1 MATKISKVN
10 AERLKKLGITA
21 NTEDE
26 AKKILIERLEQ
37 AGIPGMDEETIDN
50 LIDIVGSFAELES
63 DSAEEAAPAEEPTP
77 AEQQADELAEEA
89 AEEEEEAAQEAE
101 EAAPAEE
108 PTPAEQQA
116 DELAEEAAEEEEEAA
131 QEAEE
136 AAPAEP
142 EAEPEPEE
150 SKPQPKAKKPAAKK
164 EAKPKKTKTTKKPSK
179 RDEKGIRLKPQT
191 NPEHLDLLRKELSK
205 FFPEKEFQY
214 VAVSQGI
221 SIKFGGANSHPVA
234 IMFEN
239 VYSKDGQFAT
249 TNVVLN
255 TFRSQASQDK
265 LAEDGLDFVM
275 TWNNLP
281 WLKGIAWNDAMEVVK
296 TYLDDIKSA
305 VSTADT
311 RLGKN
316 REKMEADL
324 KATGKKAAAPAAKKP
339 APATKKVAP
348 KAEANEPAEDPK
360 AKARAALMKAAAAKK
375 AKAAK
380 K

>member
-21 NTEDE
+21 KTEEE
-26 AKKILIERLEQ
+26 AKKILIERLER

-63 DSAEEAAPAEEPTP
+63 DSEE
-77 AEQQADELAEEA
+77 D
-89 AEEEEEAAQEAE
+89 
-101 EAAPAEE
+101 
-108 PTPAEQQA
+108 
-116 DELAEEAAEEEEEAA
+116 
-131 QEAEE
+131 

-150 SKPQPKAKKPAAKK
+150 SKPEPKAKKPAAKK
-164 EAKPKKTKTTKKPSK
+164 EAKPKKAKAVKKPSK
-179 RDEKGIRLKPQT
+179 RDEKGLRLKPQT

-324 KATGKKAAAPAAKKP
+324 KATGKKVAAPAAKK
-339 APATKKVAP
+339 AAP
-348 KAEANEPAEDPK
+348 KAEAKGAPAEDPK

>member
-1 MATKISKVN
+1 MAIKISKVN
-10 AERLKKLGITA
+10 AERLKKLGISA
-21 NTEDE
+21 KTEEE
-26 AKKILIERLEQ
+26 AKKILLDRLEK

-50 LIDIVGSFAELES
+50 LIDIVGSFAELEGE
-63 DSAEEAAPAEEPTP
+63 AEEEAAPADPTP
-77 AEQQADELAEEA
+77 AEAQADELAEEA
-89 AEEEEEAAQEAE
+89 AEEEAEA
-101 EAAPAEE
+101 
-108 PTPAEQQA
+108 
-116 DELAEEAAEEEEEAA
+116 AAEED
-131 QEAEE
+131 
-136 AAPAEP
+136 PEP
-142 EAEPEPEE
+142 EAEPEEE
-150 SKPQPKAKKPAAKK
+150 PTEEEAAPAKKAEKAAEDKPAK
-164 EAKPKKTKTTKKPSK
+164 ESEKKPSK
-179 RDEKGIRLKPQT
+179 RNEKGTRLKPQT
-191 NPEHLDLLRKELSK
+191 NPDDLEMLRKALSK

-214 VAVSQGI
+214 VTVSQGI

-239 VYSKDGQFAT
+239 VYAKEGELAT

-265 LAEDGLDFVM
+265 LADDGVDFVP

-281 WLKGIAWNDAMEVVK
+281 WLKGISWSDAMEIVK
-296 TYLDDIKSA
+296 TYLPDIKSA

-324 KATGKKAAAPAAKKP
+324 KATGKKAAP
-339 APATKKVAP
+339 APKKEAP
-348 KAEANEPAEDPK
+348 KAAPAEDPK
-360 AKARAALMKAAAAKK
+360 AKARAALAKAAAAKK

>member
-21 NTEDE
+21 NTEEE
-26 AKKILIERLEQ
+26 ARKILIERLEQ
-37 AGIPGMDEETIDN
+37 AGIPGMDEETLDN
-50 LIDIVGSFAELES
+50 LIDIVGSFAELENEPE
-63 DSAEEAAPAEEPTP
+63 EEAAVQEAEPTP
-77 AEQQADELAEEA
+77 AEQQADELAQEA
-89 AEEEEEAAQEAE
+89 AEEEEAAVQE
-101 EAAPAEE
+101 
-108 PTPAEQQA
+108 
-116 DELAEEAAEEEEEAA
+116 AEEAAEEEEEAA
-131 QEAEE
+131 
-136 AAPAEP
+136 PAEL
-142 EAEPEPEE
+142 EA
-150 SKPQPKAKKPAAKK
+150 SKPEPKAKKPAVKK
-164 EAKPKKTKTTKKPSK
+164 EAKPKKAKAAKKPAK

-221 SIKFGGANSHPVA
+221 SIKFGGVNSHPVA

-265 LAEDGLDFVM
+265 LEEDGLDFVM

-324 KATGKKAAAPAAKKP
+324 KATGKKAAAPAAKKA

>member
-10 AERLKKLGITA
+10 AERLKKLGIIA
-21 NTEDE
+21 KTEEE

-63 DSAEEAAPAEEPTP
+63 DSEEDAAPDEPTP
-77 AEQQADELAEEA
+77 AEQQADELAKEA
-89 AEEEEEAAQEAE
+89 AEEEEAAQEAE
-101 EAAPAEE
+101 
-108 PTPAEQQA
+108 
-116 DELAEEAAEEEEEAA
+116 D
-131 QEAEE
+131 

-142 EAEPEPEE
+142 EAEPEE
-150 SKPQPKAKKPAAKK
+150 SKPEPKAKKPAAKK
-164 EAKPKKTKTTKKPSK
+164 EAKPKKAKAAKKPSK

-191 NPEHLDLLRKELSK
+191 NPEHLELLRKELSK

-324 KATGKKAAAPAAKKP
+324 KATGKKAAAPAAKK
-339 APATKKVAP
+339 AAP
-348 KAEANEPAEDPK
+348 KAEAKGAPAEDPK
-360 AKARAALMKAAAAKK
+360 ARARAALMKAAAAKK

>member
-10 AERLKKLGITA
+10 AERLKKLGISA
-21 NTEDE
+21 KTEEE
-26 AKKILIERLEQ
+26 AKKILLDRLEK

-50 LIDIVGSFAELES
+50 LIDIVGSFAELEGE
-63 DSAEEAAPAEEPTP
+63 AEEEAAPADPTP
-77 AEQQADELAEEA
+77 AEAQADELAEEA
-89 AEEEEEAAQEAE
+89 AAEEDPEPEAAPEEEPAEE
-101 EAAPAEE
+101 EAAPA
-108 PTPAEQQA
+108 PKPKK
-116 DELAEEAAEEEEEAA
+116 AAPKK
-131 QEAEE
+131 
-136 AAPAEP
+136 AAPAKK
-142 EAEPEPEE
+142 AEKAAEDKPANE
-150 SKPQPKAKKPAAKK
+150 SK
-164 EAKPKKTKTTKKPSK
+164 KKPSK
-179 RDEKGIRLKPQT
+179 RNEKGTRLKPQT
-191 NPEHLDLLRKELSK
+191 NPDDLEMLRKALSK

-214 VAVSQGI
+214 VTVSQGI

-239 VYSKDGQFAT
+239 VYAKEGELAT

-265 LAEDGLDFVM
+265 LADDGVDFVP

-281 WLKGIAWNDAMEVVK
+281 WLKGITWSDAMEIVK
-296 TYLDDIKSA
+296 TYLPDIKSA

-324 KATGKKAAAPAAKKP
+324 KATGKKTAPAPKKE
-339 APATKKVAP
+339 AP
-348 KAEANEPAEDPK
+348 KAAPAEDPK
-360 AKARAALMKAAAAKK
+360 AKARAALAKAAAAKK

>member
-21 NTEDE
+21 KTEEE
-26 AKKILIERLEQ
+26 AKKILIERLER

-63 DSAEEAAPAEEPTP
+63 DSEEDAAPAEPTP
-77 AEQQADELAEEA
+77 AEQQADELAK
-89 AEEEEEAAQEAE
+89 EAAQEAE
-101 EAAPAEE
+101 
-108 PTPAEQQA
+108 
-116 DELAEEAAEEEEEAA
+116 D
-131 QEAEE
+131 

-150 SKPQPKAKKPAAKK
+150 SKPEPKAKKPAAKK
-164 EAKPKKTKTTKKPSK
+164 EAKPKKAKAVKKPSK

-324 KATGKKAAAPAAKKP
+324 KATGKKAAAPAAKK
-339 APATKKVAP
+339 AAP
-348 KAEANEPAEDPK
+348 KAEAKGAPAEDPK

-375 AKAAK
+375 AKATK

>member
-10 AERLKKLGITA
+10 AERLKKLGISA
-21 NTEDE
+21 KTEEE
-26 AKKILIERLEQ
+26 AKKILLDRLEK

-50 LIDIVGSFAELES
+50 LIDIVGSFAELEGE
-63 DSAEEAAPAEEPTP
+63 AEEEAAPADPTP
-77 AEQQADELAEEA
+77 AEAQADELAEEA
-89 AEEEEEAAQEAE
+89 AEEEAEA
-101 EAAPAEE
+101 
-108 PTPAEQQA
+108 
-116 DELAEEAAEEEEEAA
+116 AAEED
-131 QEAEE
+131 
-136 AAPAEP
+136 PEP
-142 EAEPEPEE
+142 EAEPEEE
-150 SKPQPKAKKPAAKK
+150 PTEEEAAPAP
-164 EAKPKKTKTTKKPSK
+164 KPKKAAPKKAAPAKKAEKAAEDKPAKESKKKPSK
-179 RDEKGIRLKPQT
+179 RNEKGTRLKPQT
-191 NPEHLDLLRKELSK
+191 NPDDLEMLRKALSK
-205 FFPEKEFQY
+205 YFPEKEFQY
-214 VAVSQGI
+214 VTVSQGI

-239 VYSKDGQFAT
+239 VYAKEGELAT

-265 LAEDGLDFVM
+265 LADDGVDFVP

-281 WLKGIAWNDAMEVVK
+281 WLKGISWSDAMEIVK
-296 TYLDDIKSA
+296 TYLPDIKSA

-324 KATGKKAAAPAAKKP
+324 KATGKKAA
-339 APATKKVAP
+339 
-348 KAEANEPAEDPK
+348 EDPK
-360 AKARAALMKAAAAKK
+360 AKARAALAKAAAAKK

>member
-1 MATKISKVN
+1 
-10 AERLKKLGITA
+10 
-21 NTEDE
+21 
-26 AKKILIERLEQ
+26 
-37 AGIPGMDEETIDN
+37 
-50 LIDIVGSFAELES
+50 
-63 DSAEEAAPAEEPTP
+63 
-77 AEQQADELAEEA
+77 
-89 AEEEEEAAQEAE
+89 
-101 EAAPAEE
+101 
-108 PTPAEQQA
+108 
-116 DELAEEAAEEEEEAA
+116 
-131 QEAEE
+131 
-136 AAPAEP
+136 
-142 EAEPEPEE
+142 
-150 SKPQPKAKKPAAKK
+150 
-164 EAKPKKTKTTKKPSK
+164 
-179 RDEKGIRLKPQT
+179 
-191 NPEHLDLLRKELSK
+191 
-205 FFPEKEFQY
+205 
-214 VAVSQGI
+214 
-221 SIKFGGANSHPVA
+221 
-234 IMFEN
+234 MFEN

-275 TWNNLP
+275 TWNSLP

-324 KATGKKAAAPAAKKP
+324 KATGKKAA
-339 APATKKVAP
+339 PATKKVAP

>member
-10 AERLKKLGITA
+10 AERLKKLGISA
-21 NTEDE
+21 KTEEE
-26 AKKILIERLEQ
+26 AKKILLDRLEK

-50 LIDIVGSFAELES
+50 LIDIVGSFAELEGE
-63 DSAEEAAPAEEPTP
+63 AEEEAAPADPTP
-77 AEQQADELAEEA
+77 AEAQADELAEEA
-89 AEEEEEAAQEAE
+89 AEEEAEA
-101 EAAPAEE
+101 
-108 PTPAEQQA
+108 
-116 DELAEEAAEEEEEAA
+116 AAEED
-131 QEAEE
+131 
-136 AAPAEP
+136 PEP
-142 EAEPEPEE
+142 EAEPEEE
-150 SKPQPKAKKPAAKK
+150 PTEEEAAPAP
-164 EAKPKKTKTTKKPSK
+164 KPKKAAPKKAAPAKKAEKAAEDKPAKESKKKPSK
-179 RDEKGIRLKPQT
+179 RNEKGTRLKPQT
-191 NPEHLDLLRKELSK
+191 NPDDLEMLRKALSK

-214 VAVSQGI
+214 VTVSQGI

-239 VYSKDGQFAT
+239 VYAKEGELAT

-265 LAEDGLDFVM
+265 LADDGVDFVP

-281 WLKGIAWNDAMEVVK
+281 WLKGISWSDAMEIVK
-296 TYLDDIKSA
+296 TYLPDIKSA

-324 KATGKKAAAPAAKKP
+324 KATGKKAAAAPKKE
-339 APATKKVAP
+339 AP
-348 KAEANEPAEDPK
+348 KAAPAEDPK
-360 AKARAALMKAAAAKK
+360 AKARAALAKAAAAKK

>member
-101 EAAPAEE
+101 EAAPAE
-108 PTPAEQQA
+108 
-116 DELAEEAAEEEEEAA
+116 
-131 QEAEE
+131 
-136 AAPAEP
+136 P
-142 EAEPEPEE
+142 EAEPE
-150 SKPQPKAKKPAAKK
+150 
-164 EAKPKKTKTTKKPSK
+164 PKKTKTTKKPSK

-324 KATGKKAAAPAAKKP
+324 KATGKKAAAPAAKKA

>member
-10 AERLKKLGITA
+10 AERLKKLGISA
-21 NTEDE
+21 KTEEE
-26 AKKILIERLEQ
+26 AKKILLDRLEK

-50 LIDIVGSFAELES
+50 LIDIVGSFAELEGE
-63 DSAEEAAPAEEPTP
+63 AEEEAAPADPTP
-77 AEQQADELAEEA
+77 AEAQADELAEEA
-89 AEEEEEAAQEAE
+89 AAEEDPEPEAAPEEEPAEE
-101 EAAPAEE
+101 EAAPA
-108 PTPAEQQA
+108 PKPKK
-116 DELAEEAAEEEEEAA
+116 AAPKK
-131 QEAEE
+131 
-136 AAPAEP
+136 AAPAKK
-142 EAEPEPEE
+142 AEKAAEDKPAKE
-150 SKPQPKAKKPAAKK
+150 SK
-164 EAKPKKTKTTKKPSK
+164 KKPSK
-179 RDEKGIRLKPQT
+179 RNEKGTRLKPQT
-191 NPEHLDLLRKELSK
+191 NPDDLEMLRKALSK

-214 VAVSQGI
+214 VTVSQGI

-239 VYSKDGQFAT
+239 VYAKEGELAT

-265 LAEDGLDFVM
+265 LADDGVDFVP

-281 WLKGIAWNDAMEVVK
+281 WLKGISWSDAMEIVK
-296 TYLDDIKSA
+296 TYLPDIKSA

-324 KATGKKAAAPAAKKP
+324 KATGKKAAP
-339 APATKKVAP
+339 APKKEAP
-348 KAEANEPAEDPK
+348 KAAPAEDPK
-360 AKARAALMKAAAAKK
+360 AKARAALAKAAAAKK

>member
-10 AERLKKLGITA
+10 AERLKKLGISA
-21 NTEDE
+21 KTEEE
-26 AKKILIERLEQ
+26 AKKILLDRLEK

-50 LIDIVGSFAELES
+50 LIDIVGSFAELEG
-63 DSAEEAAPAEEPTP
+63 DAEEEAAPADPTP
-77 AEQQADELAEEA
+77 AEAQADELAEEA
-89 AEEEEEAAQEAE
+89 AEEEAEA
-101 EAAPAEE
+101 
-108 PTPAEQQA
+108 
-116 DELAEEAAEEEEEAA
+116 AAEED
-131 QEAEE
+131 
-136 AAPAEP
+136 PEP
-142 EAEPEPEE
+142 EAEKAAEDKPAKE
-150 SKPQPKAKKPAAKK
+150 SKK
-164 EAKPKKTKTTKKPSK
+164 KKPSK
-179 RDEKGIRLKPQT
+179 RNEKGTRLKPQT
-191 NPEHLDLLRKELSK
+191 NPDDLEMLRKALSK
-205 FFPEKEFQY
+205 YFPEKEFQY
-214 VAVSQGI
+214 VTVSQGI

-239 VYSKDGQFAT
+239 VYAKEGELAT

-265 LAEDGLDFVM
+265 LADDGVDFVP

-281 WLKGIAWNDAMEVVK
+281 WLKGITWSDAMEIVK
-296 TYLDDIKSA
+296 TYLPDIKSA

-324 KATGKKAAAPAAKKP
+324 KATGKKTAPAPKKE
-339 APATKKVAP
+339 AP
-348 KAEANEPAEDPK
+348 KAAPAEDPK
-360 AKARAALMKAAAAKK
+360 AKARAALAKAAAAKK

>member
-10 AERLKKLGITA
+10 AERLKKLGISA
-21 NTEDE
+21 KTEEE
-26 AKKILIERLEQ
+26 AKKILLDRLEK

-50 LIDIVGSFAELES
+50 LIDIVGSFAELEG
-63 DSAEEAAPAEEPTP
+63 DAEEEAAPADPTP
-77 AEQQADELAEEA
+77 AEAQADELAEEA
-89 AEEEEEAAQEAE
+89 AEEEAEA
-101 EAAPAEE
+101 
-108 PTPAEQQA
+108 
-116 DELAEEAAEEEEEAA
+116 AAEED
-131 QEAEE
+131 
-136 AAPAEP
+136 PEP
-142 EAEPEPEE
+142 EAEPEEEPAEEEAAPAKKAEKAAEDKPAKE
-150 SKPQPKAKKPAAKK
+150 SKK
-164 EAKPKKTKTTKKPSK
+164 KKPSK
-179 RDEKGIRLKPQT
+179 RNEKGTRLKPQT
-191 NPEHLDLLRKELSK
+191 NPDDLEMLRKALSK
-205 FFPEKEFQY
+205 YFPEKEFQY
-214 VAVSQGI
+214 VTVSQGI

-239 VYSKDGQFAT
+239 VYAKEGELAT

-265 LAEDGLDFVM
+265 LADDGVDFVP

-281 WLKGIAWNDAMEVVK
+281 WLKGISWSDAMEIVK
-296 TYLDDIKSA
+296 TYLPDIKSA

-324 KATGKKAAAPAAKKP
+324 KATGKKAAP
-339 APATKKVAP
+339 APKKEAP
-348 KAEANEPAEDPK
+348 KAAPAEDPK
-360 AKARAALMKAAAAKK
+360 AKARAALAKAAAAKK

>member
-21 NTEDE
+21 STEEE

-37 AGIPGMDEETIDN
+37 AGIPGMDEETLDN
-50 LIDIVGSFAELES
+50 LIDIVGSFAELEN
-63 DSAEEAAPAEEPTP
+63 DPEEEAAVQEAEPTP
-77 AEQQADELAEEA
+77 AEQQADELAQEA
-89 AEEEEEAAQEAE
+89 AEEEEAAVQEAEEATEEEE
-101 EAAPAEE
+101 EAAPAES
-108 PTPAEQQA
+108 
-116 DELAEEAAEEEEEAA
+116 EA
-131 QEAEE
+131 
-136 AAPAEP
+136 
-142 EAEPEPEE
+142 
-150 SKPQPKAKKPAAKK
+150 SKPEPKAKKPAVKK
-164 EAKPKKTKTTKKPSK
+164 EAKPKKAKAAKKPAK

-265 LAEDGLDFVM
+265 LEEDGLDFTM

-281 WLKGIAWNDAMEVVK
+281 WLKGIAWSDAMEVVK

-324 KATGKKAAAPAAKKP
+324 KATGKKTAAPAAKK
-339 APATKKVAP
+339 AAP
-348 KAEANEPAEDPK
+348 KAEPAEDPK

>member
-10 AERLKKLGITA
+10 AECLKKLGISA
-21 NTEDE
+21 KTEEE
-26 AKKILIERLEQ
+26 AKKILLDRLEK

-50 LIDIVGSFAELES
+50 LIDIVGSFTELEGE
-63 DSAEEAAPAEEPTP
+63 AEEEAAPADPTP
-77 AEQQADELAEEA
+77 AEAQADELAEEA
-89 AEEEEEAAQEAE
+89 AEEEAEA
-101 EAAPAEE
+101 
-108 PTPAEQQA
+108 
-116 DELAEEAAEEEEEAA
+116 AAEED
-131 QEAEE
+131 
-136 AAPAEP
+136 PEP
-142 EAEPEPEE
+142 EAEPEEE
-150 SKPQPKAKKPAAKK
+150 PTEEEAAPAP
-164 EAKPKKTKTTKKPSK
+164 KPKKAAPKKAAPAKKAEKAAEDKPAKESKKKPSK
-179 RDEKGIRLKPQT
+179 RNEKGTRLKPQT
-191 NPEHLDLLRKELSK
+191 NPDDLEMLRKALSK

-214 VAVSQGI
+214 VTVSQGI

-239 VYSKDGQFAT
+239 VYAKEGELAT

-265 LAEDGLDFVM
+265 LADDGVDFVP

-281 WLKGIAWNDAMEVVK
+281 WLKGISWSDAMEIVK
-296 TYLDDIKSA
+296 TYLPDIKSA

-324 KATGKKAAAPAAKKP
+324 KATGKKAAAAPKKE
-339 APATKKVAP
+339 AP
-348 KAEANEPAEDPK
+348 KAAPAEDPK
-360 AKARAALMKAAAAKK
+360 ARAALAKAAAAKK

>member
-10 AERLKKLGITA
+10 AERLKKLGISA
-21 NTEDE
+21 KTEEE
-26 AKKILIERLEQ
+26 AKKILLDRLEK

-50 LIDIVGSFAELES
+50 LIDIVGSFAELEG
-63 DSAEEAAPAEEPTP
+63 DAEEEAAPADPTP
-77 AEQQADELAEEA
+77 AEAQADELAEEA
-89 AEEEEEAAQEAE
+89 AEEEAEA
-101 EAAPAEE
+101 
-108 PTPAEQQA
+108 
-116 DELAEEAAEEEEEAA
+116 AAEED
-131 QEAEE
+131 
-136 AAPAEP
+136 PEP
-142 EAEPEPEE
+142 EAEPEEEPAEEEAAPAKKAEKAAEDKPAKE
-150 SKPQPKAKKPAAKK
+150 SKK
-164 EAKPKKTKTTKKPSK
+164 KKPSK
-179 RDEKGIRLKPQT
+179 RNEKGTRLKPQT
-191 NPEHLDLLRKELSK
+191 NPDDLEMLRKALSK
-205 FFPEKEFQY
+205 YFPEKEFQY
-214 VAVSQGI
+214 VTVSQGI

-239 VYSKDGQFAT
+239 VYAKEGELAT

-265 LAEDGLDFVM
+265 LADDGVDFVP

-281 WLKGIAWNDAMEVVK
+281 WLKGITWSDAMEIVK
-296 TYLDDIKSA
+296 TYLPDIKSA

-324 KATGKKAAAPAAKKP
+324 KATGKKTAPAPKKE
-339 APATKKVAP
+339 AP
-348 KAEANEPAEDPK
+348 KAAPAEDPK
-360 AKARAALMKAAAAKK
+360 AKARAALAKAAAAKK

>member
-21 NTEDE
+21 KTEEE
-26 AKKILIERLEQ
+26 AKKILIERLER

-63 DSAEEAAPAEEPTP
+63 DSEEDAALAEPTP
-77 AEQQADELAEEA
+77 AEQQADELAKEA
-89 AEEEEEAAQEAE
+89 AEE
-101 EAAPAEE
+101 
-108 PTPAEQQA
+108 
-116 DELAEEAAEEEEEAA
+116 
-131 QEAEE
+131 EE

-150 SKPQPKAKKPAAKK
+150 SKPEPKAKKPAAKK
-164 EAKPKKTKTTKKPSK
+164 EAKPKKAKAVKKPSK

-324 KATGKKAAAPAAKKP
+324 KATGKKAAAPAAKK
-339 APATKKVAP
+339 AAP
-348 KAEANEPAEDPK
+348 KAEAKGAPAEDPK

>member
-21 NTEDE
+21 KTEEE
-26 AKKILIERLEQ
+26 AKKILIERLER

-63 DSAEEAAPAEEPTP
+63 DSEE
-77 AEQQADELAEEA
+77 DV
-89 AEEEEEAAQEAE
+89 
-101 EAAPAEE
+101 
-108 PTPAEQQA
+108 
-116 DELAEEAAEEEEEAA
+116 
-131 QEAEE
+131 
-136 AAPAEP
+136 APAEP

-150 SKPQPKAKKPAAKK
+150 SKPEPKAKKPAAKK
-164 EAKPKKTKTTKKPSK
+164 EAKPKKAKAVKKPSK

-324 KATGKKAAAPAAKKP
+324 KATGKKAAAPAAKK
-339 APATKKVAP
+339 AAP
-348 KAEANEPAEDPK
+348 KAEAKGAPAEDPK

-375 AKAAK
+375 AKATK

>member
-10 AERLKKLGITA
+10 AERLKKLGISA
-21 NTEDE
+21 KTEEE
-26 AKKILIERLEQ
+26 AKKILLDRLEK

-50 LIDIVGSFAELES
+50 LIDIVGSFAELEGE
-63 DSAEEAAPAEEPTP
+63 AEEEAAPADPTP
-77 AEQQADELAEEA
+77 AEAQADELAEEA
-89 AEEEEEAAQEAE
+89 AAEEDPEPEAAPEEEPAEE
-101 EAAPAEE
+101 EAAPA
-108 PTPAEQQA
+108 PKPKK
-116 DELAEEAAEEEEEAA
+116 AAPKK
-131 QEAEE
+131 
-136 AAPAEP
+136 AAPAKK
-142 EAEPEPEE
+142 AEKAAEDKPANE
-150 SKPQPKAKKPAAKK
+150 SK
-164 EAKPKKTKTTKKPSK
+164 KKPSE
-179 RDEKGIRLKPQT
+179 RNEKGTRLKPQT
-191 NPEHLDLLRKELSK
+191 NPDDLEMLRKALSK

-214 VAVSQGI
+214 VTVSQGI

-239 VYSKDGQFAT
+239 VYAKEGELAT

-265 LAEDGLDFVM
+265 LADDGVDFVP

-281 WLKGIAWNDAMEVVK
+281 WLKGITWSDAMEIVK
-296 TYLDDIKSA
+296 TYLPDIKSA

-324 KATGKKAAAPAAKKP
+324 KATGKKTAPAPKKE
-339 APATKKVAP
+339 AP
-348 KAEANEPAEDPK
+348 KAAPAEDPK
-360 AKARAALMKAAAAKK
+360 AKARAALAKAAAAKK

>member
-21 NTEDE
+21 STEEE

-37 AGIPGMDEETIDN
+37 AGIPGMDEETLDN
-50 LIDIVGSFAELES
+50 LIDIVGSFAELEN
-63 DSAEEAAPAEEPTP
+63 DPEEEAAAQEAEPTP
-77 AEQQADELAEEA
+77 AEQQADELAQEA
-89 AEEEEEAAQEAE
+89 AEEEEAAAQE
-101 EAAPAEE
+101 
-108 PTPAEQQA
+108 
-116 DELAEEAAEEEEEAA
+116 AEEAAEEEEEAA
-131 QEAEE
+131 
-136 AAPAEP
+136 PAEL
-142 EAEPEPEE
+142 EA
-150 SKPQPKAKKPAAKK
+150 SKPQSKAKKPATKK

-324 KATGKKAAAPAAKKP
+324 KATGKKAAAPAAKKA

>member
-10 AERLKKLGITA
+10 AERLKKLGISA
-21 NTEDE
+21 KTEEE
-26 AKKILIERLEQ
+26 AKKILIERLER

-63 DSAEEAAPAEEPTP
+63 DSEEDAAPDEPTP
-77 AEQQADELAEEA
+77 AEQQADELAKEA
-89 AEEEEEAAQEAE
+89 AEE
-101 EAAPAEE
+101 
-108 PTPAEQQA
+108 
-116 DELAEEAAEEEEEAA
+116 
-131 QEAEE
+131 EE

-150 SKPQPKAKKPAAKK
+150 SKPEPKAKKPAAKK
-164 EAKPKKTKTTKKPSK
+164 EAKPKKAKAVKKPSK

-324 KATGKKAAAPAAKKP
+324 KATGKKAAAPAAKK
-339 APATKKVAP
+339 AAP
-348 KAEANEPAEDPK
+348 KAEAKGAPAEDPK

>member
-21 NTEDE
+21 KTEEE
-26 AKKILIERLEQ
+26 AKKILIERLER

-63 DSAEEAAPAEEPTP
+63 DSEEDAAPAEPTP
-77 AEQQADELAEEA
+77 AEQQADELAKEA
-89 AEEEEEAAQEAE
+89 AEEEEAAQEAE
-101 EAAPAEE
+101 
-108 PTPAEQQA
+108 
-116 DELAEEAAEEEEEAA
+116 D
-131 QEAEE
+131 

-150 SKPQPKAKKPAAKK
+150 SKPEPKAKKPAAKK
-164 EAKPKKTKTTKKPSK
+164 EAKSKKAKAVKKPSK
-179 RDEKGIRLKPQT
+179 CDEKGIRLKPQT

-324 KATGKKAAAPAAKKP
+324 KATGKKAAAPAAKKA
-339 APATKKVAP
+339 APKAAKKAAP
-348 KAEANEPAEDPK
+348 KAEAKGAPAEDPK

-375 AKAAK
+375 AKATK

>member
-50 LIDIVGSFAELES
+50 LIDIVGSFAELEN
-63 DSAEEAAPAEEPTP
+63 DPEEEAATQEAEPTP
-77 AEQQADELAEEA
+77 AEQQADELAQEA
-89 AEEEEEAAQEAE
+89 AEEEEAAAQE
-101 EAAPAEE
+101 
-108 PTPAEQQA
+108 
-116 DELAEEAAEEEEEAA
+116 AEEAAEEEEEAA
-131 QEAEE
+131 
-136 AAPAEP
+136 PAEL
-142 EAEPEPEE
+142 EA
-150 SKPQPKAKKPAAKK
+150 SKPEPKAKKPAVKK
-164 EAKPKKTKTTKKPSK
+164 EAKPKKAKAAKKPAK

-221 SIKFGGANSHPVA
+221 SIKFGGVNSHPVA

-265 LAEDGLDFVM
+265 LEEDGLDFVM

-324 KATGKKAAAPAAKKP
+324 KATGKKAAAPAAKKA

>member
-21 NTEDE
+21 NTEEE

-37 AGIPGMDEETIDN
+37 AGIPGMDEETLDN
-50 LIDIVGSFAELES
+50 LIDIVGSFAELEN
-63 DSAEEAAPAEEPTP
+63 DPEEEAAAQEAEPTP
-77 AEQQADELAEEA
+77 AEQQADELAQEA
-89 AEEEEEAAQEAE
+89 AEEEEAAAQE
-101 EAAPAEE
+101 
-108 PTPAEQQA
+108 
-116 DELAEEAAEEEEEAA
+116 AEEAAEEEEEAA
-131 QEAEE
+131 
-136 AAPAEP
+136 PAEL
-142 EAEPEPEE
+142 EA
-150 SKPQPKAKKPAAKK
+150 SKPEPKAKKPAVKK
-164 EAKPKKTKTTKKPSK
+164 EAKPKKAKAAKKPAK

-221 SIKFGGANSHPVA
+221 SIKFGGVNSHPVA

-324 KATGKKAAAPAAKKP
+324 KATGKKAAASAAKKA

>member
-10 AERLKKLGITA
+10 AERLKKLGISA
-21 NTEDE
+21 KTEEE
-26 AKKILIERLEQ
+26 AKKILLDRLEK

-50 LIDIVGSFAELES
+50 LIDIVGSFAELEGE
-63 DSAEEAAPAEEPTP
+63 AEEEAAPADPTP
-77 AEQQADELAEEA
+77 AEAQADELAEEA
-89 AEEEEEAAQEAE
+89 AEEEAEA
-101 EAAPAEE
+101 
-108 PTPAEQQA
+108 
-116 DELAEEAAEEEEEAA
+116 AAEED
-131 QEAEE
+131 
-136 AAPAEP
+136 PEP
-142 EAEPEPEE
+142 EAEPEEEPTEEEAAPAKKAEKAAEDKPAKE
-150 SKPQPKAKKPAAKK
+150 SK
-164 EAKPKKTKTTKKPSK
+164 KKPSK
-179 RDEKGIRLKPQT
+179 RNEKGTRLKPQT
-191 NPEHLDLLRKELSK
+191 NPDDLEMLRKALSK

-214 VAVSQGI
+214 VTVSQGI

-239 VYSKDGQFAT
+239 VYAKEGELAT

-265 LAEDGLDFVM
+265 LADDGVDFVP

-281 WLKGIAWNDAMEVVK
+281 WLKGISWSDAMEIVK
-296 TYLDDIKSA
+296 TYLPDIKSA

-324 KATGKKAAAPAAKKP
+324 KATSKKAAA
-339 APATKKVAP
+339 AP
-348 KAEANEPAEDPK
+348 KKEAPKSAPAEDPK
-360 AKARAALMKAAAAKK
+360 AKARAALAKAAAAKK

>member
-10 AERLKKLGITA
+10 AERLKKLGISA
-21 NTEDE
+21 KTEEE
-26 AKKILIERLEQ
+26 AKKILLDRLEK

-50 LIDIVGSFAELES
+50 LIDIVGSFAELEGE
-63 DSAEEAAPAEEPTP
+63 AEEEAAPADPTP
-77 AEQQADELAEEA
+77 AEAQADELAEEA
-89 AEEEEEAAQEAE
+89 AEEEAEA
-101 EAAPAEE
+101 
-108 PTPAEQQA
+108 
-116 DELAEEAAEEEEEAA
+116 AAEED
-131 QEAEE
+131 
-136 AAPAEP
+136 PEP
-142 EAEPEPEE
+142 EAEPEEE
-150 SKPQPKAKKPAAKK
+150 PTEEEAAPAP
-164 EAKPKKTKTTKKPSK
+164 KPKKAAPKKAAPAKKAEKAAEDKPAKESKKKPSK
-179 RDEKGIRLKPQT
+179 RNEKGTRLKPQT
-191 NPEHLDLLRKELSK
+191 NPDDLEMLRKALSK

-214 VAVSQGI
+214 VTVSQGI

-239 VYSKDGQFAT
+239 VYAKEGELTT

-265 LAEDGLDFVM
+265 LADDGVDFVP

-281 WLKGIAWNDAMEVVK
+281 WLKGISWSDAMEIVK
-296 TYLDDIKSA
+296 TYLPDIKSA

-324 KATGKKAAAPAAKKP
+324 KATGKKAAAAPKKE
-339 APATKKVAP
+339 AP
-348 KAEANEPAEDPK
+348 KAAPAEDPK
-360 AKARAALMKAAAAKK
+360 AKARAALAKAAAAKK

>member
-10 AERLKKLGITA
+10 AERLKKLGISA
-21 NTEDE
+21 KTEEE
-26 AKKILIERLEQ
+26 AKKILLDRLEK

-50 LIDIVGSFAELES
+50 LIDIVGSFAELEGE
-63 DSAEEAAPAEEPTP
+63 AEEEAAPADPTP
-77 AEQQADELAEEA
+77 AEAQADELAEEA
-89 AEEEEEAAQEAE
+89 AAEEDPEPEAAPEEEPAEE
-101 EAAPAEE
+101 EAAPA
-108 PTPAEQQA
+108 PKPKK
-116 DELAEEAAEEEEEAA
+116 AAPKK
-131 QEAEE
+131 
-136 AAPAEP
+136 AAPAKK
-142 EAEPEPEE
+142 AEKAAEDKPANE
-150 SKPQPKAKKPAAKK
+150 SK
-164 EAKPKKTKTTKKPSK
+164 KKPSK
-179 RDEKGIRLKPQT
+179 RNEKGTRLKPQT
-191 NPEHLDLLRKELSK
+191 NPDDLEMLRKALSK

-214 VAVSQGI
+214 VTVSQGI

-239 VYSKDGQFAT
+239 VYAKEGELAT

-265 LAEDGLDFVM
+265 LADDGVDFVP

-281 WLKGIAWNDAMEVVK
+281 WLKGISWSDAMEIVK
-296 TYLDDIKSA
+296 TYLPDIKSA
-305 VSTADT
+305 VLTADT

-324 KATGKKAAAPAAKKP
+324 KATGKKAAP
-339 APATKKVAP
+339 APKKEAP
-348 KAEANEPAEDPK
+348 KAAPAEDPK
-360 AKARAALMKAAAAKK
+360 AKARAALAKAAAAKK

>member
-10 AERLKKLGITA
+10 AERLKKLGISA
-21 NTEDE
+21 KTEEE
-26 AKKILIERLEQ
+26 AKKILLDRLEK

-50 LIDIVGSFAELES
+50 LIDIVGSFAELEGE
-63 DSAEEAAPAEEPTP
+63 AEEEAAPADPTP
-77 AEQQADELAEEA
+77 AEAQADELAEEA
-89 AEEEEEAAQEAE
+89 AEEEAEA
-101 EAAPAEE
+101 
-108 PTPAEQQA
+108 
-116 DELAEEAAEEEEEAA
+116 AAEED
-131 QEAEE
+131 
-136 AAPAEP
+136 PEP
-142 EAEPEPEE
+142 EAEPEEE
-150 SKPQPKAKKPAAKK
+150 PTEEEAAPAP
-164 EAKPKKTKTTKKPSK
+164 KPKKAAPKKAAPAKKAEKAAEDKPAKESKKKPSK
-179 RDEKGIRLKPQT
+179 RNEKGTRLKPQT
-191 NPEHLDLLRKELSK
+191 NPDDLEMLRKALSK

-214 VAVSQGI
+214 VTVSQGI

-239 VYSKDGQFAT
+239 VYAKEGELAT

-265 LAEDGLDFVM
+265 LADDGVDFVP

-281 WLKGIAWNDAMEVVK
+281 WLKGISWSDAMEIVK
-296 TYLDDIKSA
+296 TYLPDIKSA

-324 KATGKKAAAPAAKKP
+324 KATGKKAAAAPKKE
-339 APATKKVAP
+339 AP
-348 KAEANEPAEDPK
+348 KAAPAEDPK
-360 AKARAALMKAAAAKK
+360 AKARAALAKAAATKK

>member
-21 NTEDE
+21 KTEEE
-26 AKKILIERLEQ
+26 AKKILIERLER

-63 DSAEEAAPAEEPTP
+63 DSEEDAAPAEPTP
-77 AEQQADELAEEA
+77 AEQQADELAKEA
-89 AEEEEEAAQEAE
+89 AEE
-101 EAAPAEE
+101 
-108 PTPAEQQA
+108 
-116 DELAEEAAEEEEEAA
+116 
-131 QEAEE
+131 EE

-150 SKPQPKAKKPAAKK
+150 SKPEPKAKKPAAKK
-164 EAKPKKTKTTKKPSK
+164 EAKPKKAKATKKPSK

-191 NPEHLDLLRKELSK
+191 NPEHLELLRKELSK

-281 WLKGIAWNDAMEVVK
+281 WLKGIAWSEAMEVVK

-305 VSTADT
+305 VSIADT
-311 RLGKN
+311 RLSKN

-324 KATGKKAAAPAAKKP
+324 KATGKKTAAPAAKKP
-339 APATKKVAP
+339 APAAKKAAP
-348 KAEANEPAEDPK
+348 KAEAKAEPAEDPK

>member
-21 NTEDE
+21 KTEEE
-26 AKKILIERLEQ
+26 AKKILIERLER

-63 DSAEEAAPAEEPTP
+63 DSEE
-77 AEQQADELAEEA
+77 DV
-89 AEEEEEAAQEAE
+89 
-101 EAAPAEE
+101 
-108 PTPAEQQA
+108 
-116 DELAEEAAEEEEEAA
+116 
-131 QEAEE
+131 
-136 AAPAEP
+136 APAEP

-150 SKPQPKAKKPAAKK
+150 SKPEPKAKKPAAKK
-164 EAKPKKTKTTKKPSK
+164 EAKPKKAKAVKKPSK

-214 VAVSQGI
+214 VAVSQGS

-281 WLKGIAWNDAMEVVK
+281 WLKGIAWSEAMEVVK

-324 KATGKKAAAPAAKKP
+324 KATGKKAAAPAAKK
-339 APATKKVAP
+339 
-348 KAEANEPAEDPK
+348 
-360 AKARAALMKAAAAKK
+360 

>member
-10 AERLKKLGITA
+10 AERLKKLGISA
-21 NTEDE
+21 KTEEE
-26 AKKILIERLEQ
+26 AKKILLDRLEK

-50 LIDIVGSFAELES
+50 LIDIVGSFAELEGE
-63 DSAEEAAPAEEPTP
+63 AEEEAAPADPTP
-77 AEQQADELAEEA
+77 AEAQADELAEEA
-89 AEEEEEAAQEAE
+89 AAEEDPEPEAAPEEEPAEE
-101 EAAPAEE
+101 EAAPA
-108 PTPAEQQA
+108 PKPKK
-116 DELAEEAAEEEEEAA
+116 AAPKK
-131 QEAEE
+131 
-136 AAPAEP
+136 AAPAKK
-142 EAEPEPEE
+142 AEKAAEDKPAKE
-150 SKPQPKAKKPAAKK
+150 SK
-164 EAKPKKTKTTKKPSK
+164 KKPSK
-179 RDEKGIRLKPQT
+179 RNEKGTCLKPQT
-191 NPEHLDLLRKELSK
+191 NPDDLEMLRKALSK

-214 VAVSQGI
+214 VTVSQGI

-239 VYSKDGQFAT
+239 VYAKEGELAT

-265 LAEDGLDFVM
+265 LADDGVDFVP

-281 WLKGIAWNDAMEVVK
+281 WLKGISWSDAMEIVK
-296 TYLDDIKSA
+296 TYLPDIKSA

-324 KATGKKAAAPAAKKP
+324 KATGKKAAP
-339 APATKKVAP
+339 APKKEAP
-348 KAEANEPAEDPK
+348 KAAPAEDPK
-360 AKARAALMKAAAAKK
+360 AKARAALAKVAAAKK

>member
-10 AERLKKLGITA
+10 AERLKKLGISA
-21 NTEDE
+21 KTEEE
-26 AKKILIERLEQ
+26 AKKILLDRLEK

-50 LIDIVGSFAELES
+50 LIDIVGSFAELEGE
-63 DSAEEAAPAEEPTP
+63 AEEEAAPADPTP
-77 AEQQADELAEEA
+77 AEAQADELAEEA
-89 AEEEEEAAQEAE
+89 AEEEAEA
-101 EAAPAEE
+101 
-108 PTPAEQQA
+108 
-116 DELAEEAAEEEEEAA
+116 AAEED
-131 QEAEE
+131 
-136 AAPAEP
+136 PEP
-142 EAEPEPEE
+142 EAEPEEE
-150 SKPQPKAKKPAAKK
+150 PTEEEAAPAP
-164 EAKPKKTKTTKKPSK
+164 KPKKAAPKKAAPAKKAEKAAEDKPAKESKKKPSK
-179 RDEKGIRLKPQT
+179 RNEKGTRLKPQT
-191 NPEHLDLLRKELSK
+191 NPDDLEMLRKALSK

-214 VAVSQGI
+214 VTVSQGI

-239 VYSKDGQFAT
+239 VYAKEGELAT

-265 LAEDGLDFVM
+265 LADDGVDFVP

-281 WLKGIAWNDAMEVVK
+281 WLKGISWSDAMEIVK
-296 TYLDDIKSA
+296 TYLPDIKSA

-324 KATGKKAAAPAAKKP
+324 KATGKKAAP
-339 APATKKVAP
+339 APKKEAP
-348 KAEANEPAEDPK
+348 KAAPAEDLK
-360 AKARAALMKAAAAKK
+360 AKARAALAKAAAAKK

>member
-21 NTEDE
+21 KTEEE
-26 AKKILIERLEQ
+26 AKKILIERLER

-63 DSAEEAAPAEEPTP
+63 DSEEDAAPAEPTP
-77 AEQQADELAEEA
+77 AEQQADELAKEA
-89 AEEEEEAAQEAE
+89 AEE
-101 EAAPAEE
+101 
-108 PTPAEQQA
+108 
-116 DELAEEAAEEEEEAA
+116 
-131 QEAEE
+131 EE

-150 SKPQPKAKKPAAKK
+150 SKPEPKAKKPAAKK
-164 EAKPKKTKTTKKPSK
+164 EAKPKKAKAVKKPSK

-324 KATGKKAAAPAAKKP
+324 KATGKKAAAPAAKK
-339 APATKKVAP
+339 AAP
-348 KAEANEPAEDPK
+348 KAEAKGAPAEDPK

>member
-1 MATKISKVN
+1 MAAKISKVN

-21 NTEDE
+21 KTEEE
-26 AKKILIERLEQ
+26 AKKILIERLER

-63 DSAEEAAPAEEPTP
+63 DSEEDAAPAEPTP
-77 AEQQADELAEEA
+77 AEQQADELAKEA
-89 AEEEEEAAQEAE
+89 AEEEEAAQEAE
-101 EAAPAEE
+101 
-108 PTPAEQQA
+108 
-116 DELAEEAAEEEEEAA
+116 D
-131 QEAEE
+131 

-142 EAEPEPEE
+142 EAEPEPE
-150 SKPQPKAKKPAAKK
+150 AKKPAAKK
-164 EAKPKKTKTTKKPSK
+164 EAKPKKAKAVKKPSK

-324 KATGKKAAAPAAKKP
+324 KATGKKAAAPAAKK
-339 APATKKVAP
+339 AAP
-348 KAEANEPAEDPK
+348 KAEAKGAPAEDPK

>member
-21 NTEDE
+21 KTEEE
-26 AKKILIERLEQ
+26 AKKILIERLER

-63 DSAEEAAPAEEPTP
+63 DSEEDAAPAEPTP
-77 AEQQADELAEEA
+77 AEQQADELAKEA
-89 AEEEEEAAQEAE
+89 AEEEEAAQEAE
-101 EAAPAEE
+101 
-108 PTPAEQQA
+108 
-116 DELAEEAAEEEEEAA
+116 D
-131 QEAEE
+131 

-142 EAEPEPEE
+142 EAEPEE
-150 SKPQPKAKKPAAKK
+150 SKPKKAKAV
-164 EAKPKKTKTTKKPSK
+164 KKPSK

-265 LAEDGLDFVM
+265 LADDGVDFVP

-324 KATGKKAAAPAAKKP
+324 KATGKKAAP
-339 APATKKVAP
+339 APKKEAP
-348 KAEANEPAEDPK
+348 KAAPADDPK
-360 AKARAALMKAAAAKK
+360 AKARAALAKAAAAKK

>member
-21 NTEDE
+21 KTEEE
-26 AKKILIERLEQ
+26 AKKILIERLER

-63 DSAEEAAPAEEPTP
+63 DSEEDAAPDEPTP
-77 AEQQADELAEEA
+77 AEQQADELAKEA
-89 AEEEEEAAQEAE
+89 AEEEEAAQEAE
-101 EAAPAEE
+101 
-108 PTPAEQQA
+108 
-116 DELAEEAAEEEEEAA
+116 D
-131 QEAEE
+131 

-150 SKPQPKAKKPAAKK
+150 SKPEPKAKKPAAKK
-164 EAKPKKTKTTKKPSK
+164 EAKPKKAKAVKKPSK

-214 VAVSQGI
+214 VTVSQGI

-239 VYSKDGQFAT
+239 VYAKEGELAT

-265 LAEDGLDFVM
+265 LADDGVDFVP

-281 WLKGIAWNDAMEVVK
+281 WLKGITWSDAMEIVK
-296 TYLDDIKSA
+296 TYLPDIKSA

-324 KATGKKAAAPAAKKP
+324 KATGKKAAP
-339 APATKKVAP
+339 APKKEAP
-348 KAEANEPAEDPK
+348 KAAPAEDPK
-360 AKARAALMKAAAAKK
+360 AKARAALAKAAAAKK